1 MTFTENSTVASVV
14 TDNIKTAHIFK
25 KHGIDFCC
33 GGGITLEKACAK
45 NNVAYDLLMADL
57 LLIDQTLDTNQDF
70 DKWELDVLIDYIV
83 NTHHSYVTES
93 ITILSQYANKVAKVH
108 GHHYT
113 FLIEVNKLY
122 HDVVNELTAHMKK
135 EEQIL
140 FPYIKKMVNIQNG
153 KESATP
159 SPFGT
164 VNNPINM
171 MEEEHKNAGDI
182 FKTISS
188 LTDGYTPPPEACNTF
203 KALYSKLEEFEQ
215 DLHQHIHLENNILH
229 PKAIKLEQK
238 LKY

>member
-33 GGGITLEKACAK
+33 GGGISLEKACAK
-45 NNVAYDLLMADL
+45 NDVAYDSLMADL
-57 LLIDQTLDTNQDF
+57 LLIDQTQDTNQDF
-70 DKWELDVLIDYIV
+70 DQWELDVLIDYIV
-83 NTHHSYVTES
+83 GTHHSYVTEN

-108 GHHYT
+108 GEHYP

-122 HDVVNELTAHMKK
+122 HEVANELIDHMKK

-153 KESATP
+153 KEQAAP

-171 MEEEHKNAGDI
+171 MEEEHENAGDI

-188 LTDGYTPPPEACNTF
+188 LTSGYTTPDGACNTF
-203 KALYSKLEEFEQ
+203 KALYSKLDEFEQ

-229 PKAIKLEQK
+229 LKAIKLEQK
-238 LKY
+238 LSY